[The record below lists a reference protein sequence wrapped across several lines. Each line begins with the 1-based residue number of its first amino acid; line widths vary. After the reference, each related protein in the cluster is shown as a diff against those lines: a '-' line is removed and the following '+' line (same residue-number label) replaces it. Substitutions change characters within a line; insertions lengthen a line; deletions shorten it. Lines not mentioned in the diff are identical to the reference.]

1 MKKRL
6 YKVEVFA
13 DAGIAVKDKS
23 LTWIVD
29 DVSGADAIRYV
40 KAEILSFR
48 EGYDE
53 ERIKRLSLSATYLE
67 DC

>member
-6 YKVEVFA
+6 YRVEVFA
-13 DAGIAVKDKS
+13 DGGLAVKDKS

-29 DVSGADAIRYV
+29 DVTGSDAIRYI

-53 ERIKRLSLSATYLE
+53 ERIKRLSLSAEYLE